1 MTGKRIRG
9 ESMTQTTSETPGAQ
23 DDVEQRVLAVIARA
37 MDRPVSDVKGTS
49 SLELDLGAQSLDY
62 LDIAFALEREFRIQF
77 PRADFMQRASDHFG
91 EENLVKNGVITDL
104 GLRLLAKGMP
114 ELDPSALKPGLK
126 VTEVRKMFVVAT
138 FIRVVKQLL
147 EAKAAMN
154 RTCPDCGA
162 MMNESQ
168 SLPEFICPAC
178 NKSVQLP
185 GGDDVLFD
193 HFIALSDAVAA
204 DAGSQP
210 G

>member
-1 MTGKRIRG
+1 MT
-9 ESMTQTTSETPGAQ
+9 ETTLENTNNAP

-37 MDRPVSDVKGTS
+37 MDRPVSDVKLTS

-62 LDIAFALEREFRIQF
+62 LDIAFALERQFRIQF
-77 PRADFMQRASDHFG
+77 PRADFMQRAGDHFG
-91 EENLVKNGVITDL
+91 EENLVKNSVITDL

-114 ELDPSALKPGLK
+114 ELDPSALKPGLR

-147 EAKAAMN
+147 EAKAAMD
-154 RTCPDCGA
+154 RTCPGCGA
-162 MMNESQ
+162 TMNESQ

-178 NKSVQLP
+178 GKSVPLP
-185 GGDDVLFD
+185 SGDDVLFD
-193 HFIALSDAVAA
+193 HLITLTDAVGA
-204 DAGSQP
+204 DVDGQP

>member
-1 MTGKRIRG
+1 
-9 ESMTQTTSETPGAQ
+9 MTQTTLEDPDGAQ
-23 DDVEQRVLAVIARA
+23 DDVERRVLAVIARA
-37 MDRPVSDVKGTS
+37 MDRPVSEVTMMS

-77 PRADFMQRASDHFG
+77 PRADFLQRASDHFG
-91 EENLVKNGVITDL
+91 EENLVKNGVVTDL

-126 VTEVRKMFVVAT
+126 VADVRKMFVVAT

-147 EAKAAMN
+147 EAKAAMD
-154 RTCPDCGA
+154 RTCPDCGTT
-162 MMNESQ
+162 MNESQ

-178 NKSVQLP
+178 GRSVPQTP
-185 GGDDVLFD
+185 GDDVLFD
-193 HFIALSDAVAA
+193 HFIAVSDAVSA
-204 DAGSQP
+204 DVGSQP

>member
-1 MTGKRIRG
+1 
-9 ESMTQTTSETPGAQ
+9 MTQTTSETPGAQ

-77 PRADFMQRASDHFG
+77 PRADFMQRASDPFG

-193 HFIALSDAVAA
+193 HFIALSDAVGA